1 MASTSTFPDWFVEA
15 HNCLVAGDI
24 DGFMSMYAPD
34 AVHEF
39 PWAPEDQV
47 RRLEGR
53 EAIAAYMSQL
63 PGRIVFGPFDD
74 VQVRE
79 VGDEMIFQATGHH
92 RRPDGTPR
100 DLSYI
105 GFITRHDG
113 KVTRW
118 QDYMNPLQLSTR
130 ARQAK
135 PTHGRP
141 TSRAMPTS

>member
-1 MASTSTFPDWFVEA
+1 
-15 HNCLVAGDI
+15 
-24 DGFMSMYAPD
+24 MYAPD

-39 PWAPEDQV
+39 PWAPENQV

-63 PGRIVFGPFDD
+63 PGRIEFGPLEH

-79 VGDEMIFQATGHH
+79 IGDETIFQATGHH

-100 DLSYI
+100 DLDYI
-105 GFITRHDG
+105 GFITRRDG

-118 QDYMNPLQLSTR
+118 QDYMNPLQLSTL
-130 ARQAK
+130 AR
-135 PTHGRP
+135 
-141 TSRAMPTS
+141 

>member
-1 MASTSTFPDWFVEA
+1 MPPTSTFPEWFQEA
-15 HNCLVAGDI
+15 HNCLEAGDV
-24 DGFMSMYAPD
+24 DGFMSIYAPD

-39 PWAPEDQV
+39 PWAPDGQV
-47 RRLEGR
+47 RGLEGK

-63 PGRIVFGPFDD
+63 PRRIKFGPMDD

-79 VGDEMIFQATGHH
+79 AGDELIFQPTGHH
-92 RRPDGTPR
+92 ERLDGTPR

-105 GFITRHDG
+105 GFLTLRDG

-130 ARQAK
+130 
-135 PTHGRP
+135 
-141 TSRAMPTS
+141 